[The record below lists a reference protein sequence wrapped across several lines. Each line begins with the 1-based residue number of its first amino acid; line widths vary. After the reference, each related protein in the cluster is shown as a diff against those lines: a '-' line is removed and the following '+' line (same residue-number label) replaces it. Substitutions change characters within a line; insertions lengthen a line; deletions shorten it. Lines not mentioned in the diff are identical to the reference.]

1 MLIKQIHLCCWNPL
15 FSPACCKCSG
25 PTLAGWTIRFFFP
38 RCLLAK
44 KLQIQSHDWIYQL
57 PHVQLWNPSSSLLQ
71 NPFFMTKSYE
81 SPRFW
86 CFQPRNVII
95 SYKSISIP
103 PFPGSSVDELHR
115 STGQTRFDQHTF
127 QLLVL
132 EIMWVEHGQHGTWW
146 IVIISS

>member
-1 MLIKQIHLCCWNPL
+1 MLKKQIHLCCWNPL

-25 PTLAGWTIRFFFP
+25 PTLPGWTIRFFFSQVFA
-38 RCLLAK
+38 RK
-44 KLQIQSHDWIYQL
+44 RKLQIQSHDWIYQL

-95 SYKSISIP
+95 SYRSISIP
-103 PFPGSSVDELHR
+103 RSPVPRSMSSIGAPAKR
-115 STGQTRFDQHTF
+115 ASISTGFNSWCWKSCE
-127 QLLVL
+127 LNMVN
-132 EIMWVEHGQHGTWW
+132 MEHGE
-146 IVIISS
+146 